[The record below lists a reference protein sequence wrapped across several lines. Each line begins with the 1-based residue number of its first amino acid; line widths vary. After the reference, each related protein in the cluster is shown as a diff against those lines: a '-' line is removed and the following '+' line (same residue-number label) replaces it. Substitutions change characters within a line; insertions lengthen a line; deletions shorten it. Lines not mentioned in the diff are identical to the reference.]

1 MLKTFREN
9 FKHLKWILWAVIAV
23 FVIFV
28 FVDWGMGSA
37 GGGGGNGVDY
47 AAKLGSSKITEAE
60 FRKEY
65 VRAEERYRQ
74 MYGQSFSP
82 ELARAMNLS
91 AQVLNSLVDRRLLR
105 TEADRLGLTVSDEE
119 VTAQILRMR
128 DQQGNLLFVK
138 DGVFVGEATYRR
150 MLAGA
155 NMSPEG
161 FEAETREQI
170 LMSKLNRFV
179 TESAFVGEDE
189 AKADFEGR
197 TVKAKIVYALV
208 PAPAVA
214 PESISDADAEAHFKK
229 SPASWQLPER
239 RKGKYLLV
247 ESAQLRAEAAK
258 KVTEADI
265 AAEYSK
271 NLETYRKGEE
281 ITARHVLYKSDGT
294 PESEAAARAKADGAV
309 KRLKGGA
316 DFAALAK
323 AESED
328 PGSKDSGG
336 ELGAFSRGRMVK
348 EFEDAAFAAA
358 VNDVVGP
365 VKTPFGFHVIQ
376 VTAKSA
382 ERVQPLFEVAS
393 AIRGRLEE
401 SRSLDESRRLA
412 RDLADRVAQLGKRP
426 SDDDLRK
433 LTRPGV
439 TFNETELLARADAP
453 AGIGPNPSFMQ
464 LLFELPVG
472 EVSEPVA
479 TARGEAILK
488 PVEVKAA
495 GPATFADVKERVKA
509 ELVVQRQQETAMAA
523 ARAAMAPGA
532 TVEDVAKAAG
542 VKVEAPESFPRS
554 GPVPGLG
561 SGQALLDAAFSAAV
575 GATQGPVWVADR
587 GAAVFRVLEVT
598 PFDADAF
605 AKQKAETVD
614 RLRQQK
620 AGRLFQALV
629 QKLRA
634 ETRIEVNRELMARF
648 SGQA

>member
-9 FKHLKWILWAVIAV
+9 FKHLKWVLWAVIAV

-28 FVDWGMGSA
+28 FADWGMGAA
-37 GGGGGNGVDY
+37 GGGGDTMDY
-47 AAKLGSSKITEAE
+47 AAKVGPSKITEAE
-60 FRKEY
+60 FRREY
-65 VRAEERYRQ
+65 VQAEDRYRQ

-82 ELARAMNLS
+82 ELARALNLS
-91 AQVLNSLVDRRLLR
+91 SQVLNSLVDRRLLKA
-105 TEADRLGLTVSDEE
+105 EAERLGLTVSDEE
-119 VTAQILRMR
+119 VTARILRMR

-138 DGVFVGEATYRR
+138 DGAFVGEATYRR

-155 NMSPEG
+155 NLSPEG
-161 FEAETREQI
+161 FEGDTREQA
-170 LMSKLNRFV
+170 LLEKLNRFV

-189 AKADFEGR
+189 LKADFESR
-197 TVKAKIVYALV
+197 AVKAKVAYALV

-214 PESISDADAEAHFKK
+214 PESIPDAEAEAHFRKDP
-229 SPASWQLPER
+229 SAYQLPER
-239 RKGKYLLV
+239 RKAKYLLV

-258 KVTEADI
+258 KVTEADVS
-265 AAEYSK
+265 AEYSK
-271 NLETYRKGEE
+271 NLDSYRKAEE
-281 ITARHVLYKSDGT
+281 VTARHVLYKSDGT
-294 PESEAAARAKADGAV
+294 PAADAAARAKAESAV

-336 ELGAFSRGRMVK
+336 ELGAFSRGRMVA
-348 EFEDAAFAAA
+348 EFEDAAFGAAP
-358 VNDVVGP
+358 NEIVGP

-376 VTAKSA
+376 VKAKSA
-382 ERVQPLFEVAS
+382 ERVQPLFEVAGT
-393 AIRGRLEE
+393 IRAQLEE
-401 SRSLDESRRLA
+401 QRAGDEARRLA
-412 RDLADRVAQLGKRP
+412 RELADRVERLGKKP

-439 TFNETELLARADAP
+439 TFNETELLARGDAP
-453 AGIGPNPSFMQ
+453 AGIGANPGFMQ
-464 LLFELPVG
+464 LLFELPLG
-472 EVSEPVA
+472 EVSDPVA

-495 GPATFADVKERVKA
+495 GPAAFADVKARVKA
-509 ELVVQRQQETAMAA
+509 DLVRAKQEETALAS
-523 ARAAMAPGA
+523 ARAAMTPGA
-532 TVEDVAKAAG
+532 SVEDVAKAVG
-542 VKVEAPESFPRS
+542 VKVETPDAFSKA

-561 SGQALLDAAFSAAV
+561 TSKALLDAAFSAAV
-575 GATQGPVWVADR
+575 GETKGPVWVADR

-598 PFDADAF
+598 PFDAAAF
-605 AKQKAETVD
+605 AAQKEESRE

-620 AGRLFQALV
+620 AGRLFQSLV
-629 QKLRA
+629 QRLRA
-634 ETRIEVNRELMARF
+634 ESRIEVNKELLARF